1 MSAELILGP
10 MLRHVTQTSATI
22 WVETDRPCL
31 VEVLGDTTHTFCV
44 DGHHYGLVIVEGL
57 SPGTTTRYE
66 VCLDGE
72 QCWPMLSATHPA
84 SVIRTNSDAM
94 SPRVLFGSCRT
105 AAPHTPP
112 WTLEMTIDP
121 VGRGV
126 DALYAYALRMIDEEP
141 SEWPDLVVFLGDQI
155 YADDSS
161 PRTRAR
167 IAAARDGTAGDSLPP
182 ELVRGFEEFCW
193 LYEESWSADT
203 ERWFLSV
210 VPSVM
215 IFDDHEMIDDWNI
228 SAAWVADIH
237 REPWW
242 DDHVFG
248 GLMTYWLY
256 QHLGNLSP
264 SDIRDEGI
272 LDALLAAD
280 GDGHDILLQWARS
293 TEEFTGGRDRYR
305 FSFARDLGRVRLVV
319 IDARNSRVLE
329 PGHRRIIDAT
339 QWQWVVEACHADVDH
354 LIIGSSLPAFVPGG
368 LHDFQLWDAAL
379 CDGSRVGRRFGE
391 WLRRT
396 LDLEDWPA
404 FGASF
409 DQLVE
414 LIHDIGTADR
424 ANAPATIS
432 VLSGDIHFSYLSQI
446 VYPREMD
453 SRVHQIVNSPIRNAL
468 RPHERLAMRFSM
480 SRAAI
485 ALGRVLRR
493 SVRLRRASVQW
504 RTDRGPVFENCLGR
518 LDLHGR
524 NATMLLE
531 QSSPGDSGTQAELRE
546 VFTVDLVA
554 GSRQA
559 APPRTAQHQPAIS
572 PSPSP

>member
-1 MSAELILGP
+1 M
-10 MLRHVTQTSATI
+10 V
-22 WVETDRPCL
+22 
-31 VEVLGDTTHTFCV
+31 
-44 DGHHYGLVIVEGL
+44 
-57 SPGTTTRYE
+57 
-66 VCLDGE
+66 
-72 QCWPMLSATHPA
+72 
-84 SVIRTNSDAM
+84 
-94 SPRVLFGSCRT
+94 
-105 AAPHTPP
+105 
-112 WTLEMTIDP
+112 
-121 VGRGV
+121 
-126 DALYAYALRMIDEEP
+126 
-141 SEWPDLVVFLGDQI
+141 
-155 YADDSS
+155 
-161 PRTRAR
+161 
-167 IAAARDGTAGDSLPP
+167 
-182 ELVRGFEEFCW
+182 
-193 LYEESWSADT
+193 
-203 ERWFLSV
+203 
-210 VPSVM
+210 
-215 IFDDHEMIDDWNI
+215 
-228 SAAWVADIH
+228 
-237 REPWW
+237 

-319 IDARNSRVLE
+319 IDARNSRALE

-339 QWQWVVEACHADVDH
+339 QWQWVVETCHADVDH

-379 CDGSRVGRRFGE
+379 CDGSHVGRRFGE
-391 WLRRT
+391 WLRRA

-414 LIHDIGTADR
+414 LIRDIGAADR

-432 VLSGDIHFSYLSQI
+432 VLSGDIHFSYMSEI

-493 SVRLRRASVQW
+493 SVRLCRASVQW
-504 RTDRGPVFENCLGR
+504 RTDRCPVFENCLGR

-546 VFTVDLVA
+546 LFTVDLVA
-554 GSRQA
+554 GSRQT
-559 APPRTAQHQPAIS
+559 APPRPAQHQPATS